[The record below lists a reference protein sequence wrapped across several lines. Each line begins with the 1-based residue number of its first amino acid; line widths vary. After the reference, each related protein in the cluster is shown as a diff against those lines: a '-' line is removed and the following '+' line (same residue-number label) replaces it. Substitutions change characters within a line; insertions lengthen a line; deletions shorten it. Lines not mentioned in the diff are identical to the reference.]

1 MEVRLVHAG
10 RARSLFEKNENY
22 WRGSLV
28 DELEMISIPDNQAR
42 LNALLGGE
50 LDAMENLDFTLA
62 KANETNEAIQILNA
76 PGINPVP
83 MVMKQ
88 ISLHFRRYRGTPAR
102 ALADRQA
109 WSTAH
114 YRGSGRSGTT
124 CSTGACPITTRAATT
139 HVRSRASQVSTS
151 GSWHGGTQGHLDD
164 FGCCT
169 RHARVGDD
177 FCRTGKGRRRRS
189 RD

>member
-10 RARSLFEKNENY
+10 RAKSLREERELLARITF
-22 WRGSLV
+22 V

-88 ISLHFRRYRGTPAR
+88 ISLHFRRSCAR
-102 ALADRQA
+102 RCASWPIAKPGRQRTTGVRADRE
-109 WSTAH
+109 
-114 YRGSGRSGTT
+114 RPVRPGR
-124 CSTGACPITTRAATT
+124 PDYNE
-139 HVRSRASQVSTS
+139 SR
-151 GSWHGGTQGHLDD
+151 HN
-164 FGCCT
+164 
-169 RHARVGDD
+169 ARTIQSKPSLY
-177 FCRTGKGRRRRS
+177 FRQLA
-189 RD
+189 